1 MMDVFDEPAVQQRL
15 RYQDLIPAIADA
27 LAALSSGRV
36 VQPVRAVLPVAPHH
50 GFFAVMPAYAG
61 GNGALGAKLVTF
73 YPENVGIHTHHA
85 VIVLFKA
92 ETGEPLAV
100 MDGRLITE
108 MRTAAASAVATQRLA
123 RADASVLAIL
133 GSGVQAKSHLEALRH
148 VRSLKEVRVWSPR
161 NAPAF
166 AQRHGV
172 KAAATAADA
181 VRGADVVVVAA
192 SSTTPILQG
201 RWLAP
206 GTHVNAI
213 GATRPDWRELDDD
226 VVTTA
231 RVFVDSRE
239 AALRESGDVIAAK
252 SEVTEIG
259 AVVAGA
265 APGRRNE
272 QEITL
277 FKSVG
282 VAVEDVAAAAPCTV
296 VAIETAPTA
305 KLERMRALGAKLVL
319 VPYAVAWQALDD
331 RSYPGV
337 AGAFIHP
344 FDDQNFIT
352 GHATM
357 GLEILEDAPD
367 TAAIIAAIGGGG
379 LVTGIASAVKALRPE
394 IKVWGAEPETAAPAA
409 LSFAK
414 GSAQVFPDWKATFVD
429 GAGGKS
435 VFPRMWQRMQPVVDG
450 CIVVS
455 LDEVKHAMRL
465 MAEKA
470 RVIAEGAGALGLAA
484 ALTGRAGKGPV
495 VAIVSGGNIDLEKFS
510 ELIAAAV

>member
-1 MMDVFDEPAVQQRL
+1 MFRP
-15 RYQDLIPAIADA
+15 
-27 LAALSSGRV
+27 
-36 VQPVRAVLPVAPHH
+36 
-50 GFFAVMPAYAG
+50 
-61 GNGALGAKLVTF
+61 
-73 YPENVGIHTHHA
+73 
-85 VIVLFKA
+85 

-108 MRTAAASAVATQRLA
+108 MRTAAASAVATERLA

-133 GSGVQAKSHLEALRH
+133 GSGVQAGSHLAALRH
-148 VRSLKEVRVWSPR
+148 VRSFKEVRVWSPR

-181 VRGADVVVVAA
+181 VRGADVVVVAVNA
-192 SSTTPILQG
+192 TTPVLQG

-206 GTHVNAI
+206 GAHVNAI
-213 GATRPDWRELDDD
+213 GATRPEWRELDDD
-226 VVTTA
+226 LVTTA
-231 RVFVDSRE
+231 RIFVDYRE

-252 SEVTEIG
+252 TEVTEIG
-259 AVVAGA
+259 AVVAGTD
-265 APGRRNE
+265 PGRRND

-282 VAVEDVAAAAPCTV
+282 VAVEPAP
-296 VAIETAPTA
+296 AA

-331 RSYPGV
+331 RAYPGV
-337 AGAFIHP
+337 SGTFIHP

-367 TAAIIAAIGGGG
+367 TVAIIAAIGGGG
-379 LVTGIASAVKALRPE
+379 LITGVASAVKALRSGV
-394 IKVWGAEPETAAPAA
+394 KVWGAEPETAAPAA

-414 GSAQVFPDWKATFVD
+414 GSAQVFADWKATFVD

-450 CIVVS
+450 YIVVS
-455 LDEVKHAMRL
+455 LDEVKRAMRL

-484 ALTGRAGKGPV
+484 ALKGKAGQGPI
-495 VAIVSGGNIDLEKFS
+495 VAIVSGGKIDLEKFS
-510 ELIAAAV
+510 ELISPAV